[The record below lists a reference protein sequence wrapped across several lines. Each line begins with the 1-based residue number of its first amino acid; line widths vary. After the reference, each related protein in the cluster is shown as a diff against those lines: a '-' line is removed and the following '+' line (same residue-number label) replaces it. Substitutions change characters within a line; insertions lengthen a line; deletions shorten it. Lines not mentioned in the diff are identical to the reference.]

1 VRREASRATPE
12 RARLYP
18 IGGIC
23 KRLRSFSPLARL
35 RKFEYKVSS
44 MTGFG
49 AEIKG
54 FAAGVSVLPRESRVL
69 LHKLPASY
77 GALASYLAAD
87 RCDADPNTAKGP
99 DIPAASSGNL
109 RRATRARA
117 ARDVCTNGPC
127 DGSTVAGWV
136 VQVIA
141 GRAVYR

>member
-1 VRREASRATPE
+1 MRREASRATPE

-18 IGGIC
+18 FAGIC
-23 KRLRSFSPLARL
+23 KRVRLFLLLARL

-54 FAAGVSVLPRESRVL
+54 FAAGISVLPQESRVL
-69 LHKLPASY
+69 LHKIQASY

-87 RCDADPNTAKGP
+87 RWDADPNTAKGP
-99 DIPAASSGNL
+99 DIPAAGSGNL

-117 ARDVCTNGPC
+117 ARDVRTNRPC

>member
-49 AEIKG
+49 AEIKR
-54 FAAGVSVLPRESRVL
+54 FAPGVTVLSQELRGL
-69 LHKLPASY
+69 LHKLRASY
-77 GALASYLAAD
+77 GALHRIWL
-87 RCDADPNTAKGP
+87 RIGWDADPNTARGP

-117 ARDVCTNGPC
+117 ARDVRTNRPC